1 MNRRHTLFVLV
12 LLVMLV
18 SNASRAL
25 ADIQTS
31 EALDVVCLNQLNAR
45 QIRFDRTVPYGSNT
59 TVVLDLPAQS
69 QETVCGGYSWIRFS
83 NGLYNRLHI
92 TPRYAGPDINRFPD
106 IPNQNG
112 WDCSHSSIEWALY
125 SQTNGTYRKADGG
138 TLGGRFENGHCFHD
152 GRGFINIGHVD
163 ATLTNVS
170 GVVVAVQSW
179 QHNDTATFHTGT
191 YCADD
196 NCWWPSQMVVDRQP
210 AVVLPNC
217 PDGSC
222 YVTDFHN
229 PNDIAQVLFPMRMAQ
244 DTRAT
249 SFVATAVDFAQG
261 RTLPVTFRGSTPWIE
276 LLTEDPY
283 YDISPP
289 SLWRWTNRGCIDPTN
304 GSFGHLVFSPQQ
316 ACVGGVGLGADR
328 HTRYLTTHPYVLG
341 TDPVDVDF
349 QRRPFYTQPVFVTV
363 NNGFFDLIAVTVKF
377 GRADVFV
384 LDESNRVIR
393 AFRGLGPGRHPTV
406 QYDAMTV
413 VITSAGASRFG
424 VDSSHAPVAIESIVV
439 GSP

>member
-1 MNRRHTLFVLV
+1 MSRRHTIFVLV
-12 LLVMLV
+12 PLAALTLT
-18 SNASRAL
+18 ASRAG

-31 EALDVVCLNQLNAR
+31 QALDVECLNQLNAR

-59 TVVLDLPAQS
+59 TVVLDLPAKS
-69 QETVCGGYSWIRFS
+69 QDTVCGAYGWVRFS
-83 NGLYNRLHI
+83 NGLYNRLHVA
-92 TPRYAGPDINRFPD
+92 PRYNGPDINRFPEID
-106 IPNQNG
+106 RQNP
-112 WDCSHSSIEWALY
+112 WDCNHSSIEWAVY
-125 SQTNGTYRKADGG
+125 TQTNGTYTKADGG
-138 TLGGRFENGHCFHD
+138 ALAGFFENGHCFHD
-152 GRGFINIGHVD
+152 GRGFSSVGHVD
-163 ATLTNVS
+163 ATLSNVT
-170 GVVVAVQSW
+170 GAVVAVRSW
-179 QHNDTATFHTGT
+179 QHNDPGIGHTGT
-191 YCADD
+191 YCSDV
-196 NCWWPSQMVVDRQP
+196 NCWWPSQVVVDRQP

-222 YVTDFHN
+222 YVADFHN
-229 PNDIAQVLFPMRMAQ
+229 ADDIGRVLFPMRMAQ

-261 RTLPVTFRGSTPWIE
+261 RTLPVTFRGATPWIE

-283 YDISPP
+283 FDISPP
-289 SLWRWTNRGCIDPTN
+289 SLWRGSNRGCIDPGN

-316 ACVGGVGLGADR
+316 ACVEGVGLTADR

-341 TDPVDVDF
+341 TDPVDVDW
-349 QRRPFYTQPVFVTV
+349 QRRPSYTQPVFVTV
-363 NNGFFDLIAVTVKF
+363 NGGFFDLIAVTVKF

-384 LDESNRVIR
+384 LDESNRVIG
-393 AFRGLGPGRHPTV
+393 AFRNLGPGRHPTV

-424 VDSSHAPVAIESIVV
+424 VDSSHAPVAIESVVV